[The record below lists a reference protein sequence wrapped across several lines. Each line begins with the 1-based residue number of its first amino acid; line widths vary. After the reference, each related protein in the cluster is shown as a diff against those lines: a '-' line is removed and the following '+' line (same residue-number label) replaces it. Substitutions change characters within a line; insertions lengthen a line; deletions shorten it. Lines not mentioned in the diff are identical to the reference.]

1 MTLLLDVP
9 ATTAISEDE
18 SGLLD
23 NLSSSSPSSSGEE
36 DSNVNVNVK
45 IDKEEINEQMVLET
59 KIALIKERLSQLESP
74 LFAKEEQE
82 EYIKYT
88 QQIHAQ
94 KEHQL
99 SLCKE
104 RLVLRNN
111 LINNHYQYCCKLL
124 ADRKLEGE
132 EELWGMCRRQSQS
145 QLRGS
150 TNNIKRKPSIMNI
163 EMLLNG
169 HHNASTTSTYNN
181 SSNSRRNFNIINSTG
196 DPDDVDESKQLDE
209 DVRLLRKK

>member
-1 MTLLLDVP
+1 MSLLLDVP
-9 ATTAISEDE
+9 AATAFSEDE
-18 SGLLD
+18 SGLSD

-36 DSNVNVNVK
+36 DSNSNVSNN

-59 KIALIKERLSQLESP
+59 KIALIKERLSQLENP
-74 LFAKEEQE
+74 HFPKEEQE

-88 QQIHAQ
+88 QQIYAQ
-94 KEHQL
+94 KKHQL
-99 SLCKE
+99 TLCKE

-145 QLRGS
+145 QLRGT

-169 HHNASTTSTYNN
+169 HHNASIATTTTYN
-181 SSNSRRNFNIINSTG
+181 SSINNFNITNSTG

-209 DVRLLRKK
+209 DLRLLGKK